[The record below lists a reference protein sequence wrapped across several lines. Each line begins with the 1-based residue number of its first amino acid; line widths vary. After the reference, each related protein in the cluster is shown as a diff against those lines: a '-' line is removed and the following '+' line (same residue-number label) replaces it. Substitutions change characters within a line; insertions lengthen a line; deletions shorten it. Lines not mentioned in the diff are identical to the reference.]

1 MTTMTKLIWTTLLVA
16 LAAMPASANTA
27 DDLDKWFRDGY
38 AALYVENAWD
48 HADEFAQYFADE
60 IADRSDDGL
69 SVTNV
74 DGFVVD
80 LLDEWRS
87 EGWLGTDVA
96 NLDTRLL
103 NSATAVFDITWL
115 DRNDDGSTELLC
127 GWYLADKVDGKW
139 LLSQYIAMECAD

>member
-1 MTTMTKLIWTTLLVA
+1 MTKLIWTPLLVA
-16 LAAMPASANTA
+16 LVAMQASADMTE
-27 DDLDKWFRDGY
+27 DLDKWFRGGY

-60 IADRSDDGL
+60 IDYRSDDGL
-69 SVTNV
+69 SLTDV

-80 LLDEWRS
+80 SLEEWRS

-103 NSATAVFDITWL
+103 NATTAVFDIKWR
-115 DRNDDGSTELLC
+115 DRNDDGSTELSC
-127 GWYLADKVDGKW
+127 GWYFADKVGGKW
-139 LLSQYIAMECAD
+139 LLSQYIAMSCSD